1 MVETETVLDLVPSH
15 AAPATGKNARRSY
28 QKHGFT
34 QPCEA
39 DEGGQGAATVLA
51 VKHTEPIPR
60 AMRSDVSA
68 SH

>member
-1 MVETETVLDLVPSH
+1 MFERLGDPRKPADCVSDRRLQMVETETVLDVVPDLVPSQ

-39 DEGGQGAATVLA
+39 DEGG
-51 VKHTEPIPR
+51 
-60 AMRSDVSA
+60 
-68 SH
+68 

>member
-1 MVETETVLDLVPSH
+1 MVETETVLDVVPDLVPSQ

-39 DEGGQGAATVLA
+39 DEGG
-51 VKHTEPIPR
+51 
-60 AMRSDVSA
+60 
-68 SH
+68 

>member
-1 MVETETVLDLVPSH
+1 MVETETVLDLVPSQ

-39 DEGGQGAATVLA
+39 HEGG
-51 VKHTEPIPR
+51 
-60 AMRSDVSA
+60 
-68 SH
+68 